1 MKQQA
6 IKGRSFRRFSAVTVI
21 AVYLLILIGGI
32 VRSTGSGMG
41 CPDWPKCFGSW
52 VPPTD
57 VSQLP
62 IDYKED
68 YTQQRVEKN
77 KKIVSYLTAFGFD
90 DLAYQIEND
99 PNILIEEDFNVVK
112 TWIEYVNRLIGAV
125 IGFLIFGTF
134 ILSLIYWKT
143 DRTITVLSF
152 LAFILVGF
160 QGWIGSIVVSTNLLH
175 WMITIHMLF
184 ALVIVCLLIYV
195 YYRSKRSSLKI
206 SLGHPKRIYSLL
218 VLCVALTTIQV
229 VLGTQV
235 REAIDVVSENLARA
249 SWIENL
255 GIEFK
260 IHRSY
265 SILLLV
271 LHVFIVQKLV
281 VRSKE
286 ETILKNPVR
295 FLFAIVVIEI
305 LTGVIMAYFGVPA
318 AVQPIHLLLGTLIV
332 GVQYYVLL
340 LIGNKNLKS
349 NTAE

>member
-1 MKQQA
+1 
-6 IKGRSFRRFSAVTVI
+6 
-21 AVYLLILIGGI
+21 
-32 VRSTGSGMG
+32 
-41 CPDWPKCFGSW
+41 
-52 VPPTD
+52 
-57 VSQLP
+57 
-62 IDYKED
+62 
-68 YTQQRVEKN
+68 
-77 KKIVSYLTAFGFD
+77 
-90 DLAYQIEND
+90 
-99 PNILIEEDFNVVK
+99 
-112 TWIEYVNRLIGAV
+112 
-125 IGFLIFGTF
+125 
-134 ILSLIYWKT
+134 
-143 DRTITVLSF
+143 
-152 LAFILVGF
+152 
-160 QGWIGSIVVSTNLLH
+160 
-175 WMITIHMLF
+175 
-184 ALVIVCLLIYV
+184 
-195 YYRSKRSSLKI
+195 
-206 SLGHPKRIYSLL
+206 SLL

>member
-1 MKQQA
+1 
-6 IKGRSFRRFSAVTVI
+6 
-21 AVYLLILIGGI
+21 
-32 VRSTGSGMG
+32 
-41 CPDWPKCFGSW
+41 
-52 VPPTD
+52 
-57 VSQLP
+57 
-62 IDYKED
+62 
-68 YTQQRVEKN
+68 
-77 KKIVSYLTAFGFD
+77 
-90 DLAYQIEND
+90 
-99 PNILIEEDFNVVK
+99 
-112 TWIEYVNRLIGAV
+112 
-125 IGFLIFGTF
+125 
-134 ILSLIYWKT
+134 
-143 DRTITVLSF
+143 
-152 LAFILVGF
+152 
-160 QGWIGSIVVSTNLLH
+160 
-175 WMITIHMLF
+175 
-184 ALVIVCLLIYV
+184 
-195 YYRSKRSSLKI
+195 
-206 SLGHPKRIYSLL
+206 
-218 VLCVALTTIQV
+218 
-229 VLGTQV
+229 
-235 REAIDVVSENLARA
+235 VVSENLARA